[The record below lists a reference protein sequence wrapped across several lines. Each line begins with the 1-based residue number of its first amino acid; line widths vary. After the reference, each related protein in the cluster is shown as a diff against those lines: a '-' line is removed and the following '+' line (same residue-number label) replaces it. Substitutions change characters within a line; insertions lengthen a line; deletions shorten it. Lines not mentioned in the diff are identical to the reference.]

1 MEEVRQVSA
10 ISGYGLEGDVNAN
23 SLSPRQILLTRY
35 EDLQIFRLSP
45 GDLRENIVLQG
56 LSEKEFVPG
65 SEVTL
70 GDVKIRLTF
79 NCEPCKRVAQFVK
92 PSEIIGKR
100 GILGVV
106 LSSGLLK
113 QNMEAHVKLNAF
125 ESLSEIPFERF
136 LNFIEQVPEGKVVTY
151 KDVIIAIG
159 VSHGYIRAIPN
170 YIIKAARL
178 GYPVHRIV
186 NSEGRLIPEYTQSVE
201 SFNSRGDRS
210 QNSFRIIFS
219 RNIGQNF

>member
-10 ISGYGLEGDVNAN
+10 ISGYGLVGDINAD
-23 SLSPRQILLTRY
+23 SRSPRQILLTRY
-35 EDLQIFRLSP
+35 EDLEIFKLSP

-56 LSEKEFVPG
+56 LPEKEFVPG
-65 SEVTL
+65 TVVTL
-70 GDVKIRLTF
+70 GEVKIRLTF
-79 NCEPCKRVAQFVK
+79 HCEPCKRIAQFIK

-100 GILGVV
+100 GVLGVV

-113 QNMEAHVKLNAF
+113 QNMEAHVTLNAF
-125 ESLSEIPFERF
+125 KPLSEIPFERF

-201 SFNSRGDRS
+201 SFNSRGDTS

-219 RNIGQNF
+219 RNIRQNF